1 MAPTGTNT
9 TSLPAEALALEKY
22 FVLSESRLNDIVN
35 GFRREFEDGLKHF
48 GRDTA
53 MIPSYC
59 LNVPNGSEVG

>member
-1 MAPTGTNT
+1 MAPIGTSS
-9 TSLPAEALALEKY
+9 TSLPAEAQALEKY
-22 FVLSESRLNDIVN
+22 FVLSESRLTDIVN

-59 LNVPNGSEVG
+59 LNVPDGTETG